1 MYAQRLFMDIIITY
15 QMFRLYWMEI
25 SLLVALE
32 IKLLSSGKL
41 VLDFVKEHI
50 LDMMIGF
57 GKLYQHQI
65 VKY

>member
-1 MYAQRLFMDIIITY
+1 MYAQRLFMGIIITY
-15 QMFRLYWMEI
+15 HMFRLYWMEI

-50 LDMMIGF
+50 SDMMIGF
-57 GKLYQHQI
+57 DKLYQHQI

>member
-1 MYAQRLFMDIIITY
+1 
-15 QMFRLYWMEI
+15 MFRLYWMEI

-50 LDMMIGF
+50 SDMMIGF
-57 GKLYQHQI
+57 DKLYQHQI